1 VRKTPEILQEIMGGN
16 RSIICPKGNIMYRS
30 IIIALTVMVSLFAAH
45 PAASQGCP
53 EEDPLQNYTGTG
65 SVACPC
71 FVAGEEAGAV
81 FDAPSEHY
89 PIQILRI
96 GIGWASQYGG
106 GSQQIEEAIRIYPSG
121 LPDPGSPIAALLG
134 PLLTDGATNEF
145 DIEAQLG
152 EVIVSSGP
160 FTVTLKFMF
169 DNVMDSYAPTVIH
182 DGNGCQTGK
191 NVVYAVPGGWYD
203 ACNLGITGDWIFYVV
218 YRQTDCTTGAEDEYM
233 LSTGKPVLL
242 APQPNPFSS
251 STDIRFFLPRDS
263 YASIKTYDVSGRM
276 LASVSSRYYSRGIY
290 TVAWDGKDAGSK
302 SLSSGIY
309 FIELTSGGTRSVQKV
324 ILLR

>member
-1 VRKTPEILQEIMGGN
+1 MKKTTIPVV
-16 RSIICPKGNIMYRS
+16 
-30 IIIALTVMVSLFAAH
+30 ALMISLFTAH
-45 PAASQGCP
+45 PAAPQGCP
-53 EEDPLQNYTGTG
+53 EEAPLQNYTGTG
-65 SVACPC
+65 TVACPC
-71 FVAGEEAGAV
+71 FVAGEEAGSV
-81 FDAPSEHY
+81 LDAPLDHY

-106 GSQQIEEAIRIYPSG
+106 GTQQIEEAIRIYGSG
-121 LPDPGSPIAALLG
+121 LPNPGSPIAALLG
-134 PLLTDGATNEF
+134 PQLTDGATNEF
-145 DIEAQLG
+145 NIEAQLG
-152 EVIVSSGP
+152 EVIVPSGP

-203 ACNLGITGDWIFYVV
+203 ACTLGITGDWIFYVI
-218 YRQTDCTTGAEDEYM
+218 YRQVECTTGMEEEYL

-242 APQPNPFSS
+242 APEPNPFSS
-251 STDIRFFLPRDS
+251 STNIQFFLPSDR
-263 YASIKTYDVSGRM
+263 YASIKTYDVSGR
-276 LASVSSRYYSRGIY
+276 LLSSVSNRYYSRGINA
-290 TVAWDGKDAGSK
+290 VSWDGRDAGLK
-302 SLSSGIY
+302 RLSSGIY